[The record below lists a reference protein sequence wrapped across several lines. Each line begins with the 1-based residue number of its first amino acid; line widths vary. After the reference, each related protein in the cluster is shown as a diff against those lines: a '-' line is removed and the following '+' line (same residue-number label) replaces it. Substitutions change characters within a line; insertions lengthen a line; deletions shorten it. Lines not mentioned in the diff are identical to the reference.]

1 MRNLLLWLLALTTL
15 GRADSPLTS
24 TDFHT
29 AYGDI
34 KLVAAA
40 AKSHKL
46 DRAMADFLASSKTP
60 IDQKAALINA
70 LGWNLN
76 GQSNAARF
84 RELARKPADE
94 AFCLGYLTAMDD
106 YNHPEKAMAQLDR
119 AARERPTSYTV
130 AMIGALVRSQQ
141 YIGSDPDTNKW
152 KNVWPQIEAVLKN
165 KKLKAD
171 MRPQA
176 VQVILAYMKGY
187 EEYR

>member
-1 MRNLLLWLLALTTL
+1 MRKLLLLLLALTSL

-24 TDFHT
+24 TDFYT

-46 DRAMADFLASSKTP
+46 DQAMADFLASPKTP

-70 LGWNLN
+70 LGWNFE

-84 RELARKPADE
+84 RQLAKKPADE

-106 YNHPEKAMAQLDR
+106 YNQPEKALPQLDR
-119 AARERPTSYTV
+119 AVQQRPTSYTV
-130 AMIGALVRSQQ
+130 AMIRALVRSQR
-141 YIGSDPDTNKW
+141 YISSEPDTGKW
-152 KNVWPQIEAVLKN
+152 KNVWPQIEAVLKD
-165 KKLKAD
+165 KKLNAD
-171 MRPQA
+171 MRPRA
-176 VQVILAYMKGY
+176 IQVILDYMKGY